1 MVTKPSVGQEDWGG
15 LLNAALD
22 ELQTGADNHAAA
34 ADPHADRA
42 YTDTEL
48 AGHVA
53 DIDPHGDRAYT
64 DSEVA
69 THAADTDP
77 HGDRAYA
84 DATFL
89 PLVGDVVGR
98 PRVVR
103 KTADESVTSSTT
115 LQDDD
120 HLTLSVVANGVYA
133 FDATLLF
140 DCADAVNLGDFRMT
154 FVGPAGSSGW
164 WAPGGITLSSSDGSG
179 GIRLTKYDLGTAQG
193 IGAVS
198 GGSLAISS
206 GYLAVGGT
214 AGTLKLQ
221 WAQENASASPTFL
234 RTGSWL
240 RLHRIA

>member
-1 MVTKPSVGQEDWGG
+1 MVTKPDIGQEDWGDD
-15 LLNAALD
+15 LNAALD
-22 ELQTGADNHAAA
+22 ELQAGTDTHAAA
-34 ADPHADRA
+34 ADPHEDRA

-64 DSEVA
+64 DGEVA

-84 DATFL
+84 AATFL

-133 FDATLLF
+133 FDGCMLF
-140 DCADAVNLGDFRMT
+140 DCADANTELKLT
-154 FVGPAGSSGW
+154 FTVPAGSSGW
-164 WAPGGITLSSSDGSG
+164 WAPGGITNSSADGSG
-179 GIRLTKYDLGTAQG
+179 GIRLSKFDLGVDSSS
-193 IGAVS
+193 GAVS
-198 GGSLAISS
+198 S
-206 GYLAVGGT
+206 GALVIPHGYIAVGGT
-214 AGTLKLQ
+214 AGSFTFQ
-221 WAQENASASPTFL
+221 WAQLFSNASPVFV